1 MSREGE
7 QPNRQLNMT
16 GNTKKGLWKIEF
28 YDVDD
33 DDDDDDDDDAVVFWG
48 RGRGC
53 RAEWEYN

>member
-53 RAEWEYN
+53 RAE